1 MVKYKVKS
9 RGEVGVLK
17 TYTIIGGVNG
27 VGKSSFTGA
36 LKEQTTELGIIIN
49 VDQITADLGGDP
61 LEGRKKAFS
70 MINDCIQKNV
80 SFTQETTLSGRKT
93 EETAIRVKEQGYHIH
108 LYYIALDS
116 AEESLSRIEN
126 RVRRGGHNI
135 GHSEVLRQFE
145 HRWADVQKI
154 LPYCDE
160 ADFYDNENGFKL
172 AAKYSNGQLRPLG
185 RHRPQWLADLISF
198 LNTN

>member
-1 MVKYKVKS
+1 MVKYKTKS
-9 RGEVGVLK
+9 CEEVGVLK

-27 VGKSSFTGA
+27 VGKSSFTGV
-36 LKEQTTELGIIIN
+36 LKEQTTDLGIIIN
-49 VDQITADLGGDP
+49 VDKITADLGGDP
-61 LEGRKKAFS
+61 LEGGRKAIS

-80 SFTQETTLSGRKT
+80 SFAQETTLSGRKT
-93 EETAIRVKEQGYHIH
+93 EATAIQVKEQGYHIH

-126 RVRRGGHNI
+126 RVRKGGHNI
-135 GHSEVLRQFE
+135 GHSDVLRRFE

-154 LPYCDE
+154 LPYCNE
-160 ADFYDNENGFKL
+160 ADFYDNGNGFEL
-172 AAKYSNGQLRPLG
+172 VAKYRNGQLRPLG
-185 RHRPQWLADLISF
+185 RQQPKWLTDLISF